1 MLQIKSRFI
10 LAKKKL
16 GVRCT
21 LNKVIIIIIIIIF
34 IIIIT
39 IITIIIIIFVLLFGW
54 NSLQLDYKVWVSRK
68 GPLYDDSRL
77 LLWRRLSGKIIKF
90 EGVSLHSRA

>member
-1 MLQIKSRFI
+1 MII
-10 LAKKKL
+10 I
-16 GVRCT
+16 
-21 LNKVIIIIIIIIF
+21 IIIIIIIIF

-39 IITIIIIIFVLLFGW
+39 IITIIIIVIFVLLFGW

-68 GPLYDDSRL
+68 GPLYDDPRL

-90 EGVSLHSRA
+90 EGVSLHSWA